1 MKKLFQNKHGAI
13 RSGWVIL
20 LCLVASDLVYYA
32 LSEGVIFLL
41 RSILRATGD
50 IDPITGAVS
59 PLVDWLNQAFLPI
72 ALYILLELTMIAVA
86 LLTWKILRRKWAD
99 MGLQGFRTRFPREG
113 GTGMALGIVCC
124 TAIFVILLLSG
135 SAVVTSGPLLPSPA
149 WLWWILVF
157 VLVGIGEEVMY
168 RGLVMSALR
177 QTNNVFLILI
187 VPSVVFGLIH
197 LNNPGVTL
205 LSILNII
212 LFGIAFSW
220 MYYRSGNLWMCIGYH
235 ITWNFFQACVYGMP
249 VSGVTHIESI
259 LITEYPTANLLNGGA
274 FGIEG
279 GLLTTAFCLVLVAF
293 TELYYRKSK
302 YRFLSPEDPA
312 TK

>member
-1 MKKLFQNKHGAI
+1 MKKLFLNKHGAI

-20 LCLVASDLVYYA
+20 MCLTAFNLANYA
-32 LSEGVIFLL
+32 LTEGVII
-41 RSILRATGD
+41 ILRAILSATGD
-50 IDPITGAVS
+50 IDPVTGAFS
-59 PLVDWLNQAFLPI
+59 PLVDWMNQAFLPI
-72 ALYILLELTMIAVA
+72 ALQILMEIIMIAAA

-99 MGLQGFRTRFPREG
+99 MGLQRFRALFPRDG
-113 GTGMALGIVCC
+113 VAGMALGVAFC
-124 TAIFVILLLSG
+124 TTIFVILLLSG
-135 SAVVTSGPLLPSPA
+135 SAVVTGGPLLPSPA

-177 QTNNVFLILI
+177 QTNNVLLILV
-187 VPSVVFGLIH
+187 VPSVAFGLIH
-197 LNNPGVTL
+197 LNNPGLTY

-235 ITWNFFQACVYGMP
+235 ITWNIFQSFVYGMP
-249 VSGVTHIESI
+249 VSGLTYIDSI
-259 LITEYPTANLLNGGA
+259 LVTEYPTGNLLNGGA

-279 GLLTTAFCLVLVAF
+279 GLLTTASVLALFAF
-293 TELYYRKSK
+293 IELYYRKSK
-302 YRFLSPEDPA
+302 YRFLSPEGPA